1 MRKNDKDI
9 KVSDLPIAPEADE
22 SNAVEAPAVL
32 ISNSG
37 KDYFDTGASERNY
50 AFQRFMA
57 RMRDGEEADSPYNDE
72 RGNKD
77 DEKFSGFTRFLL
89 EENLRE
95 IQDMWSQGTN
105 FNFLS
110 YSSLDNKELTADEV
124 IQADT
129 RDARVSDMRVL
140 RVRTRGGQDRYFTGT
155 AMPKGME
162 MCRADSLSCEG
173 TTIGALQY
181 RAVDQDLERY
191 KPLKTATLGGP
202 TALAPDLVK
211 RMQKDPKLSNYVAI
225 AQEEA
230 KKVGIDPN
238 MYANQLWQESRFNPR
253 AVSPAGARGIAQMM
267 PDKVGKFGLQSS
279 DDFYDAEKSIRAG
292 ARMMAG
298 LTGKYGDQ
306 RMALVAYNG
315 GGRAIDFVEKSLG
328 RQKVSF
334 EEWHDYMSDRRSKL
348 GSANRGAWHVETLDY
363 TNKIA
368 LAGTQITKPSD
379 APTVVASAKPD
390 RKPSGPQR
398 EPSLDLNS

>member
-1 MRKNDKDI
+1 MRKKDQNI
-9 KVSDLPIAPEADE
+9 KVTGLPTEAE
-22 SNAVEAPAVL
+22 TAVEDTPAVL
-32 ISNSG
+32 IRNDGSDFFENGAS
-37 KDYFDTGASERNY
+37 ASERKLVIKRTGN
-50 AFQRFMA
+50 
-57 RMRDGEEADSPYNDE
+57 RDDDDSPYGE
-72 RGNKD
+72 ESEE
-77 DEKFSGFTRFLL
+77 DEKTSRFTRYLL
-89 EENLRE
+89 EETLRE
-95 IQDMWSQGTN
+95 IREMWSQEPS
-105 FNFLS
+105 FNFMS
-110 YSSLDNKELTADEV
+110 YSSLENKELTSDEV
-124 IQADT
+124 ARADT
-129 RDARVSDMRVL
+129 RDTRVADMRVL
-140 RVRTRGGQDRYFTGT
+140 RVRTRGGQDRFFTGT
-155 AMPKGME
+155 AMDKGMD

-181 RAVDQDLERY
+181 RSVDQDVERY
-191 KPLKTATLGGP
+191 TPLKTATLGGP

-238 MYANQLWQESRFNPR
+238 MYANQLWQESRFNPK
-253 AVSPAGARGIAQMM
+253 AVSAAGARGIAQMM
-267 PDKVGKFGLQSS
+267 PDKVGKFGLQSA
-279 DDFYDAEKSIRAG
+279 DDLYDAEKSIRAG

-334 EEWHDYMSDRRSKL
+334 EEWHGFMSDRRAQL

-379 APTVVASAKPD
+379 APVVVASAKPD
-390 RKPSGPQR
+390 RKPALALR
-398 EPSLDLNS
+398 EPALDLNS